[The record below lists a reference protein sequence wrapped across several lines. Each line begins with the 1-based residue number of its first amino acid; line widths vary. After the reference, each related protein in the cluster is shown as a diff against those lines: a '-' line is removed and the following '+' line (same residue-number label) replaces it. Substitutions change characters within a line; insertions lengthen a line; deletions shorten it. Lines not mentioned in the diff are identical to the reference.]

1 MISQKKDVIFVVTYD
16 NRESIKKVVFQNG
29 IVLDLLPD
37 VQEILYSHR
46 QNTGTSAEAGGLLIG
61 YENVETGNFT
71 VSGATE
77 PQLSDIRTRISLFLG
92 IQHNKLLQYLEIPY
106 GYIGTWHTHPSEVPV
121 PSSTDLKDWKKSIKH
136 NRKSTNALIFIIVG
150 KKGFRVWLCDSNS
163 ETFYEGEVL

>member
-1 MISQKKDVIFVVTYD
+1 MISQKKDVIYVVTYED
-16 NRESIKKVVFQNG
+16 RESIKKALFPNG

-37 VQEILYSHR
+37 IQEILYSHR
-46 QNTGTSAEAGGLLIG
+46 QNTGSSAEAGGMLIG

-92 IQHNKLLQYLEIPY
+92 IQHNKLLQHLDSPY

-121 PSSTDLKDWKKSIKH
+121 PSSTDLKDWKTCIKH
-136 NRKSTNALIFIIVG
+136 NRKSTNALIFIIAG
-150 KKGFRVWLCDSNS
+150 TNGFRVWLYDSNS
-163 ETFYEGEVL
+163 ETLYEGDIL